1 MRASV
6 CNSVCVCVCYTLR
19 ASACIS
25 VCVCVSYNG
34 SAPGGAMCVCVCV
47 FGIYV
52 CMYVRTSA
60 HYEHEKQELA
70 DSGFTVEGT
79 PSFSLSLSHAG
90 TTTQEHHVQVEEHLG
105 DF

>member
-1 MRASV
+1 
-6 CNSVCVCVCYTLR
+6 
-19 ASACIS
+19 
-25 VCVCVSYNG
+25 
-34 SAPGGAMCVCVCV
+34 MCVCVCV

-79 PSFSLSLSHAG
+79 PSFSLSLSRRYYNARASRASRG
-90 TTTQEHHVQVEEHLG
+90 ASR
-105 DF
+105 